1 MEFGSRAHSLGF
13 QKARRGM
20 RQSSHEMLREYSADL
35 HIHSCLSP
43 CASLDLSPR
52 DIVERAKSA
61 YLDIIAV
68 TDHNTAKN
76 VQVAMRLGEK
86 RGLRVIP
93 AMEVQTREEIHLLTF
108 FPDWVALEAWDE
120 EVREHLPDV
129 QNDPEIFG
137 DQPIVDEEGNI
148 LGFEERLL
156 LNSLDLSVDEVKQRV
171 EKQGGLIIPSHFD
184 KGSFS
189 LISQLGLI
197 PEDIEL
203 EALEVS
209 RKSQF
214 REAAGMADHIPRI
227 VSSDAHCLEDIG
239 TARTLFLLAEASLK
253 ELHLAFRGQGGRRIL
268 KKIDGGVIR
277 P

>member
-43 CASLDLSPR
+43 CASLDLSLR

-209 RKSQF
+209 RKSHF